1 MKCWFTNR
9 EKGTTHDHLREPHEN
24 KNYILIIL
32 ISPLVDNPL
41 TAPIRREYT
50 TQKIRTSSA
59 SKAKHIIIEK
69 RPTSDCTTTHI
80 TELSFCFP
88 SSAKS
93 TSGTQ
98 LLIVDIFFLLSS
110 LIQFSLP
117 SWIYAL
123 VFSIILVGRETG
135 VFSDNNIRGFFFRL
149 FFDPYG
155 VCFLPILQVSL
166 PSSTSL
172 FLFAYFD
179 LSFFMEAFLKC
190 LMVLDS

>member
-59 SKAKHIIIEK
+59 NKAKHIIIEK
-69 RPTSDCTTTHI
+69 RPTSDGTTTHI

-135 VFSDNNIRGFFFRL
+135 VFSDNNIRGFFFR
-149 FFDPYG
+149 FF
-155 VCFLPILQVSL
+155 FLIPMVSVFFQYSKYHSPPPPLYFCLLIL
-166 PSSTSL
+166 TSL
-172 FLFAYFD
+172 FLWR
-179 LSFFMEAFLKC
+179 LSSN
-190 LMVLDS
+190 V